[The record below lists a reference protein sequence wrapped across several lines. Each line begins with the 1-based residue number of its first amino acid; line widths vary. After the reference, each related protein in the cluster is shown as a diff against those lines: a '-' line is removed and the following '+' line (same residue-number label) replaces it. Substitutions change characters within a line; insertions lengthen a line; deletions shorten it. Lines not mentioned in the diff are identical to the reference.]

1 MLYNSHNVVASHTAV
16 CHQMIVVA
24 YGLQPPTHEEAE
36 ISITEV
42 SRRHNFRWESNHPHE
57 HLSLNVYCHGEGMG
71 KMMKEATYVR
81 ASLEESKTQ
90 A

>member
-42 SRRHNFRWESNHPHE
+42 SRRHNFR
-57 HLSLNVYCHGEGMG
+57 
-71 KMMKEATYVR
+71 
-81 ASLEESKTQ
+81 
-90 A
+90 